1 MALESRLHV
10 RVLSKGGKMKKNG
23 ISIGRGVCGKERCL
37 KAVTALLKFHPP
49 TLPPSLPPS
58 FYYHLPLAASA
69 AGTLPEAAAG
79 EEHYRAGCPRWGC
92 SLALLEGLQRP

>member
-10 RVLSKGGKMKKNG
+10 RVLSEGGKMKEKR
-23 ISIGRGVCGKERCL
+23 IRIGRGVCGKERCL
-37 KAVTALLKFHPP
+37 KAVTALLQFHPP

-58 FYYHLPLAASA
+58 FYFHLPLAASA
-69 AGTLPEAAAG
+69 AGVLPEAAAG
-79 EEHYRAGCPRWGC
+79 EGLYRTGCIRWGC